1 MTTVFGITSKTTS
14 ARVRATA
21 VGRADAVIRV
31 AVSTRDPQAHI
42 ADGVLR
48 ACGERFVRVRDISLL
63 LASHMQGDMEV
74 AVATGFPRLASFWS
88 GITPLTGPTLR
99 ALLAKKDLT
108 TIGADIGDIS
118 SAEHADVWLEFA
130 SRRMDVLFLRG
141 GARLSQETLAVLARN
156 VSSDVLIL
164 DEPVAISAANVTD
177 LMKRCNK
184 VQLLGD
190 AVLSSPGAR
199 TALLAQS
206 RPGQL
211 EFSPLLPNAS

>member
-1 MTTVFGITSKTTS
+1 MREWLSQTHQTCW
-14 ARVRATA
+14 R
-21 VGRADAVIRV
+21 
-31 AVSTRDPQAHI
+31 P
-42 ADGVLR
+42 
-48 ACGERFVRVRDISLL
+48 
-63 LASHMQGDMEV
+63 
-74 AVATGFPRLASFWS
+74 
-88 GITPLTGPTLR
+88 
-99 ALLAKKDLT
+99 

-118 SAEHADVWLEFA
+118 SSEHADVWREFA

-164 DEPVAISAANVTD
+164 DEPVAISASNVAD

-190 AVLSSPGAR
+190 AVLSNPGAR
-199 TALLAQS
+199 KALLAQS